1 MSEAAG
7 LPCRRT
13 TTHCKGDFS
22 TTDMNRR
29 SALRT
34 GLFGAVA
41 ATAAGTVG
49 MAHAAAPAAEMGVK
63 TLDFDLVVI
72 GAGCAGM
79 TAALEAADAGAKV
92 ALLEKRSAP
101 FGNTI

>member
-1 MSEAAG
+1 M
-7 LPCRRT
+7 
-13 TTHCKGDFS
+13 
-22 TTDMNRR
+22 TDMNRR

-63 TLDFDLVVI
+63 ISDE
-72 GAGCAGM
+72 
-79 TAALEAADAGAKV
+79 EAVRRIFSTRSQFLAK
-92 ALLEKRSAP
+92 EIDE
-101 FGNTI
+101 F